1 VPGSKKGCIQGH
13 IVLDI
18 VVDMAKEAI
27 VDLQVQVLVGV
38 LQVLVVVWHLSRRRL
53 SLNEVLCSHV

>member
-1 VPGSKKGCIQGH
+1 MVEGVVPGSKRGCIQGH

-38 LQVLVVVWHLSRRRL
+38 LQVLVVVWHLK
-53 SLNEVLCSHV
+53 E